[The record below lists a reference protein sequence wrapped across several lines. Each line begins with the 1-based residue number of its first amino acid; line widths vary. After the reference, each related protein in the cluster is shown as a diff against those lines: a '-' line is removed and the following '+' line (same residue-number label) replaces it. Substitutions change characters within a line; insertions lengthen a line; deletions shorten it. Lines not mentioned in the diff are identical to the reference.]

1 MCTGGGYGGGQGQG
15 MPQWGR
21 PQNISDGPGR
31 MGGMGSNSGGYI
43 STGQIHPGSPEW
55 DRMQASQNDPNWLEN
70 YRSGLLGAFG
80 GSQMPQ
86 KPGAYNGSY
95 GQIPN
100 GPGVGGMDGNKMGI
114 MQNLDPRWRGGAGP
128 MGSPMMQN
136 PYSGARIGST
146 VGSQMMGMPEQGQYP
161 QNPYKGGGAQ
171 ESIFGQGYTPMS
183 SQGQYNPQMQQLMQ
197 AMMGPRMM
205 SQTSQVPQQAQGQI
219 QPGWNGGY

>member
-21 PQNISDGPGR
+21 PQSISDGPGR
-31 MGGMGSNSGGYI
+31 MGGM
-43 STGQIHPGSPEW
+43 
-55 DRMQASQNDPNWLEN
+55 
-70 YRSGLLGAFG
+70 
-80 GSQMPQ
+80 
-86 KPGAYNGSY
+86 
-95 GQIPN
+95 
-100 GPGVGGMDGNKMGI
+100 DGNKMGL
-114 MQNLDPRWRGGAGP
+114 MQNFDPYSYGGYGNQRP
-128 MGSPMMQN
+128 MPMPYQN

-205 SQTSQVPQQAQGQI
+205 TQTSQVPQQAQGQI